1 MSRGWAAA
9 FWCDVGLTPAVD
21 LASPSN
27 FPPGWRRTYGRSVR
41 TAVAYVFVLA
51 SPNLESKWIKF
62 LNLCN
67 TPGFFPYAWEDEASQ
82 LLVVKHGEAMPKT
95 SAEGY
100 GLMVKSVKTPAIP
113 IFCGL
118 FLQCSGCCR
127 YCMLRRYVWCLDFGN
142 PMLRR
147 WRFRMAFPGLL
158 YPNLDWMGLTNGV
171 NVEDMGTPNET
182 NWWGM

>member
-1 MSRGWAAA
+1 M
-9 FWCDVGLTPAVD
+9 WCRNDAWCRLGFTVSPIFDLFDVEHMADQFVQQWHTYSFCLTKSGIKMNQVP
-21 LASPSN
+21 
-27 FPPGWRRTYGRSVR
+27 
-41 TAVAYVFVLA
+41 
-51 SPNLESKWIKF
+51 ES
-62 LNLCN
+62 LQC
-67 TPGFFPYAWEDEASQ
+67 TCFFPICLGRWSITI
-82 LLVVKHGEAMPKT
+82 VGGEAMPKT
-95 SAEGY
+95 SAEGDVY

-113 IFCGL
+113 NFCCL

-147 WRFRMAFPGLL
+147 WRFRMAFPRLL
-158 YPNLDWMGLTNGV
+158 QYPNLDWMGLTNGV

>member
-1 MSRGWAAA
+1 M
-9 FWCDVGLTPAVD
+9 WCRTDTCCRLGFTVQFSTWLTSNIWQISSYSSGIRIRFGLTKSGIKMNQVP
-21 LASPSN
+21 
-27 FPPGWRRTYGRSVR
+27 
-41 TAVAYVFVLA
+41 
-51 SPNLESKWIKF
+51 ESLQYTCF
-62 LNLCN
+62 
-67 TPGFFPYAWEDEASQ
+67 FFPYAWEDEASQ

-158 YPNLDWMGLTNGV
+158 YPTLDWMGLTNGV